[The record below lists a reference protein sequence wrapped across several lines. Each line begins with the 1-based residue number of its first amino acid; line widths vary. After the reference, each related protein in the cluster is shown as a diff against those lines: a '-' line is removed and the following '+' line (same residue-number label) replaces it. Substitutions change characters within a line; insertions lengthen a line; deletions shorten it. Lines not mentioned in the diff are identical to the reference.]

1 MEPKSIRRI
10 LVLVVLALGVVL
22 AVVVIKRATRKPPI
36 AHDAPGASD
45 DRWRAFS
52 AEDKALVRAQ
62 RAAAVTAIEKGDY
75 ASAIVTLS
83 SIVKAGN
90 GLGDEVELFRVAKE
104 LEEKY
109 RHPTEKRTVPA
120 SLPPPGPK
128 PGQPH

>member
-1 MEPKSIRRI
+1 MEPKSIRRL

-22 AVVVIKRATRKPPI
+22 AVVVIKRATRKPPG
-36 AHDAPGASD
+36 AHDAPGASGE
-45 DRWRAFS
+45 RWEVSPAK
-52 AEDKALVRAQ
+52 DKALVRAQ

-75 ASAIVTLS
+75 ASAIATLS

-109 RHPTEKRTVPA
+109 RNHTEKRAVPT
-120 SLPPPGPK
+120 SLPPPAPK
-128 PGQPH
+128 PGQP